1 MIARTDPV
9 ILLKHL
15 LYIIGVIL
23 LLGCGERQE
32 YREALS
38 RAEAVMG
45 ERPDSALLILDSLGQ
60 HESEFGRHFRMQ
72 YLLHHMNAE
81 NKTDVIFT
89 SDSLAKELVDHF
101 DRHGTTNEQVLAH
114 YLLGRAYSDMGEA
127 PQAVANF
134 QNAIDAADTIAT
146 DFNFYLLSC
155 VYSQMAEIYRRQL
168 LLSYEIESR
177 RHASH
182 FAFRANQI
190 KWVLYNQAMSAGAY
204 ILMNKKDSAEILL
217 KSVIEKYRKYGYTQ
231 EALRYSRSL
240 IHLYTEGPKRLKE
253 AKAMMDQFE
262 AESELFDEHHELP
275 PSQRQYYYYKGLYYE
290 GIHCLDSAEYY
301 YRKMYYLDMPYIV
314 QDPMYKG
321 LLSVFSKRHMADS
334 IAKYAQLYGLANDS
348 SVTLKDQNL
357 IAQMAASYRYSRLQ
371 EEVHRNELK
380 AYRTLIVLI
389 LSIVLMV
396 IVSVASLLLW
406 RSHRKRYQQKIDQ
419 LKTEFA
425 DTTEEYEENLH
436 KLQLLES
443 SHQKVISI
451 IQEELLNAQNE
462 STSFKEKYD
471 DAQKTIVYINQ
482 EYESEKARLL
492 DENSVLQE
500 RIRELQKEEILSKHL
515 SVSESFAKEIIVR
528 RIHEIA
534 KKPVIPVTDEEWNEL
549 TKIFGNTYPD
559 LFHDLCQRCDSPQS
573 VRVCILTVLGIGSNE
588 QANMLGTTIQR
599 VSNIKSALNKA
610 LFNET
615 SSRSF
620 HKNLVVRYNIYGF
633 EYGNSSK

>member
-1 MIARTDPV
+1 MKQITV
-9 ILLKHL
+9 I
-15 LYIIGVIL
+15 IIVL
-23 LLGCGERQE
+23 AVFLGCTERRE
-32 YREALS
+32 YRDALS

-45 ERPDSALLILDSLGQ
+45 EHPDSALLILDSLGQ

-81 NKTDVIFT
+81 NKTDVTFT
-89 SDSLAKELVDHF
+89 SDSLAKSLADHF

-114 YLLGRAYSDMGEA
+114 YLLGRALSDMGEA
-127 PQAVANF
+127 PAALQAYYD
-134 QNAIDAADTIAT
+134 AIDAADTTVT
-146 DFNFYLLSC
+146 DFNFYQLSC
-155 VYSQMAEIYRRQL
+155 VYSQMATIFHTQL
-168 LLSYEIESR
+168 LLTNEIDARSK
-177 RHASH
+177 ASH

-190 KWVLYNQAMSAGAY
+190 KWVLYNQAMSAGTY

-217 KSVIEKYRKYGYTQ
+217 KSAIEQYRKYGYTQ

-240 IHLYTEGPKRLKE
+240 IHLYTESSKRLKE

-275 PSQRQYYYYKGLYYE
+275 PSQRKFYGYKGKYYE
-290 GIHCLDSAEYY
+290 GIHRLDSAEYY
-301 YRKMYYLDMPYIV
+301 YRKMYYPDMPYIV

-348 SVTLKDQNL
+348 SIALKDQNL

-371 EEVHRNELK
+371 EEVHQNELK
-380 AYRTLIVLI
+380 AYRTLIGLI

-396 IVSVASLLLW
+396 IISVAGILLW

-451 IQEELLNAQNE
+451 IQAELLNAQK
-462 STSFKEKYD
+462 SFVD
-471 DAQKTIVYINQ
+471 INQ

-534 KKPVIPVTDEEWNEL
+534 KKPVTSVTDEEWNEL
-549 TKIFGNTYPD
+549 TKTFGNTYPD

-599 VSNIKSALNKA
+599 ISNIKSALNKA

-620 HKNLVVRYNIYGF
+620 HKNLVVRYNIYTF
-633 EYGNSSK
+633 DYGNSSK